1 MIKSEK
7 PKEGYYIDDESSNV
21 DPEPQTEDPEYLAA
35 GKLEGKTAVITGGD
49 SGIGQAVALAFAK
62 EGADVA
68 IGYYESDKDAEYT
81 KKRIEE
87 LGQKALLFKGDV
99 GDDAY
104 AKEAVSGIISEWGH
118 LDILVNNAAQQ
129 LYQEKIGDI
138 SAEQLDRT
146 FRTNIFGMFYMV
158 KEALPYLPEGGVI
171 INSTSITAYRGNPTL
186 LDYSSTKGAITSFT
200 RSLSQNNEI
209 LEKKV
214 RVNAVAPGPIWTP
227 LIPATFPEEKL
238 ESWGKGGALGRP
250 GHAYE
255 LAPAYVY
262 LASRDSSYVTG
273 QVIHVNGGEVVNG

>member
-99 GDDAY
+99 GDDTY
-104 AKEAVSGIISEWGH
+104 AKEVVSGIISEWGH